1 MSDAT
6 DAMLTALLATPERA
20 PDEAFALRMR
30 RLVEAE
36 QRLSLARRAA
46 WSRFAAE
53 MAAAAALI
61 LAFLLVEQLA
71 PLDSPDLVP
80 PFGAAAAGMMLLLLW
95 IAVSYRPGTGS
106 DAY

>member
-1 MSDAT
+1 MSDPA

-20 PDEAFALRMR
+20 PDDGFALRVR

-36 QRLSLARRAA
+36 QRLSIARRAA
-46 WSRFAAE
+46 WSRLAAE
-53 MAAAAALI
+53 MAAADALI
-61 LAFLLVEQLA
+61 LAFPLVEHLA
-71 PLDSPDLVP
+71 PADSPDLVP

-95 IAVSYRPGTGS
+95 VAVSYRPATGS